1 LFIREEWTALPTLKE
16 LASAEDDV
24 LETSPAPRQRQPLRG
39 LRVPLPT
46 RSRLIGVVQTERD
59 GEGIE
64 SGEKLVTT
72 SPGEV
77 EGGGGLARMMD
88 DDVVELGKVHGWE
101 DAPGRAS
108 REGEMEDSDGDE
120 SETREEWGDSR
131 RSRRSSLGEIV

>member
-1 LFIREEWTALPTLKE
+1 
-16 LASAEDDV
+16 
-24 LETSPAPRQRQPLRG
+24 
-39 LRVPLPT
+39 
-46 RSRLIGVVQTERD
+46 VVQTERD

-77 EGGGGLARMMD
+77 EGGGGLPRMMD
-88 DDVVELGKVHGWE
+88 DDVVELGKVDGWE

-108 REGEMEDSDGDE
+108 REGEMEDSDGGE
-120 SETREEWGDSR
+120 SETREELGDSR